1 MPYSIRKIGKNR
13 YQVYNTATG
22 EIHSKGTT
30 KKKAEGQFRLLQG
43 VARKDMIGLE
53 GGANPMQNPDLF
65 GYMRQYL
72 DPRET
77 YINMLTN
84 LRQHYLQQPPPHQP
98 PPVIQVTEQILQ
110 NPQPIYNQLDAGY
123 ERFVDEVNRANTGGM
138 PGEEWNNIVSWV
150 SGGRSDEE
158 IYNPEWSTRQELEE
172 YSPEN
177 LRYILTALGV
187 NLDSGQPTALTD
199 SIVGSQLSRL
209 EWNAYD
215 PVAEYNQA
223 EGEMSVDDDDMD
235 IEGRGRG
242 QGRMR
247 GGFYASEERTD
258 MFGNKYDMFG
268 NKTDVFGRMTPS
280 KKGAGTGVSRVSP
293 EPPPSP
299 SPPPTPR
306 VARRPQKRYP
316 LELTREEEL
325 IVRGAMPIVNKRLP
339 KDYFGT
345 NEDFIADNVKRLPRI
360 RAKKEL
366 RRLYDENEKMSRED
380 LLSSRQEG
388 RGQYSIPSQEYQPT
402 RFL

>member
-53 GGANPMQNPDLF
+53 GGVRPRRVSVSEINRRLTEISDTITQ
-65 GYMRQYL
+65 YMTVQQQIQQEASILETNRNNRIAMGRQTGTFEGQYL
-72 DPRET
+72 VARNELVERLAD
-77 YINMLTN
+77 LTDAIDS
-84 LRQHYLQQPPPHQP
+84 LLQEY
-98 PPVIQVTEQILQ
+98 QVLESAVEDAIAEQDM
-110 NPQPIYNQLDAGY
+110 LDA
-123 ERFVDEVNRANTGGM
+123 
-138 PGEEWNNIVSWV
+138 
-150 SGGRSDEE
+150 
-158 IYNPEWSTRQELEE
+158 L
-172 YSPEN
+172 
-177 LRYILTALGV
+177 
-187 NLDSGQPTALTD
+187 
-199 SIVGSQLSRL
+199 
-209 EWNAYD
+209 
-215 PVAEYNQA
+215 AE
-223 EGEMSVDDDDMD
+223 DDM
-235 IEGRGRG
+235 E
-242 QGRMR
+242 

-306 VARRPQKRYP
+306 VARRTQKRYP

-325 IVRGAMPIVNKRLP
+325 IVRKAMPIVNKRLP
-339 KDYFGT
+339 KNYFGT

-360 RAKKEL
+360 RAEKEL

-380 LLSSRQEG
+380 LLSMVSSIRRRKEGRGAPLPDPPEPTRISPPPPPAQTPAPALPIRRTPATPAPVEPTPPPRETPVRRRAARDTVG